1 VLHQVGAGTL
11 GPVFRAHDP
20 AEGRLV
26 AIKAFQ
32 LDLTPERAAAV
43 AADLQALTTKGL
55 AHPSIA
61 EPLAAGVESSTP
73 WLAQAYVPAE
83 SLDAA
88 LRQYG
93 PPPVADALAIVT
105 HLAGALDF
113 AAAAHIVHGSLH
125 PRDVL
130 VAPDDTHVIDMGV
143 AGVLER
149 HGLRATVRRPYSAPE
164 RVAGSRASREA
175 DVFALAA
182 IAYELL
188 SGQPVVGTGDEA
200 AAALPEIPG
209 ANRDALIETFAFA
222 LAVAPDERFQ
232 TALAF
237 VVPLK
242 RALGDAL
249 TQPAPPRRRRTTRSG
264 EALASVAGAA
274 AAQSSTDHDIEPS
287 SRPDA
292 AQRHAAV
299 EQGQPERGFSPDRD
313 NGSTEQAFGPSPSG
327 PTLRPAEGSGG
338 EPEPSAEQRES
349 VMEQGFSPARP
360 AEARPA
366 RSLREEFGFPE
377 PPPAAATSPAVPS
390 FEAPP
395 ETPDR
400 DAREEEDAAL
410 RYAALDEPPSPLD
423 VVDLNP
429 PAHAAALQ
437 WEEPPEAPAAAPE
450 RVEPR
455 VAAAAAPSAIAS
467 EPVFHER
474 SADEDRPARRP
485 SWLLLAAT
493 VALALL
499 AGFAGGYLLRSGG
512 AEAGIDAP
520 AAAGAVAEPAG
531 TPTGSPESETGS
543 APAPSS
549 GSTDLALPPEPVPE
563 PVRSSPPT
571 SEAARTPAA
580 TAPPAERAA
589 PTRTAPAQGRI
600 SVRTRPAGV
609 SVTVDGRSRGVTP
622 LALTGL
628 PYGTYLVRMSRDGYV
643 SDQRRITLSR
653 SRPSRSI
660 DVALRRLQP
669 TPAPAKTAP
678 PPPTTGPYEGA
689 LLVESRP
696 TGARVYV
703 DGRLVGTTPMSV
715 ASIRVGSH
723 VVRLELDGYR
733 RWSDSVRVVA
743 GERTRVAASLEEEIV
758 R

>member
-1 VLHQVGAGTL
+1 MLHQVGAGTL

-20 AEGRLV
+20 VEGRLV

-113 AAAAHIVHGSLH
+113 AAAAGIAHGSLH

-130 VAPDDTHVIDMGV
+130 VAPGETHVIDMGV

-182 IAYELL
+182 IAWELL

-200 AAALPEIPG
+200 AAALPDIPG
-209 ANRDALIETFAFA
+209 ANREALIETFAFA

-237 VVPLK
+237 VAPLK
-242 RALGDAL
+242 RALGEAL
-249 TQPAPPRRRRTTRSG
+249 THPAPPRRRRTTRSG
-264 EALASVAGAA
+264 EALASLAGAA
-274 AAQSSTDHDIEPS
+274 AADRDVEQSSHS
-287 SRPDA
+287 DA
-292 AQRHAAV
+292 
-299 EQGQPERGFSPDRD
+299 EQGFSPSQPAATQSPAAESALQRD
-313 NGSTEQAFGPSPSG
+313 K
-327 PTLRPAEGSGG
+327 
-338 EPEPSAEQRES
+338 S
-349 VMEQGFSPARP
+349 VEQGFSPAQRTP
-360 AEARPA
+360 EPGAEDAPAAQPPAQSEVEQGFSPAPTAEAQPA
-366 RSLREEFGFPE
+366 RSFREEFGFPE
-377 PPPAAATSPAVPS
+377 RAPVSAPLPAAPS
-390 FEAPP
+390 FDAPP
-395 ETPDR
+395 DTRDR
-400 DAREEEDAAL
+400 DVQEEVGAAA
-410 RYAALDEPPSPLD
+410 RYAALDEPASPLD

-429 PAHAAALQ
+429 PAHGTSLRWEEQPEARAAPPERPEPHAAAVP
-437 WEEPPEAPAAAPE
+437 EPFAARRGPG
-450 RVEPR
+450 
-455 VAAAAAPSAIAS
+455 
-467 EPVFHER
+467 FQER
-474 SADEDRPARRP
+474 SRYHDKPALRP
-485 SWLLLAAT
+485 SWLLLAAM

-499 AGFAGGYLLRSGG
+499 AGFAGGFLLRSGG
-512 AEAGIDAP
+512 TEAEIDGSASAGAVTEPADAP
-520 AAAGAVAEPAG
+520 AESAGSEA
-531 TPTGSPESETGS
+531 GSP
-543 APAPSS
+543 AAPSS

-563 PVRSSPPT
+563 PAESSPPPP
-571 SEAARTPAA
+571 SEAARKAA
-580 TAPPAERAA
+580 ASAPPVERAT
-589 PTRTAPAQGRI
+589 PTRPPPAQGRI

-609 SVTVDGRSRGVTP
+609 TVTVDGRSRGVTP

-643 SDQRRITLSR
+643 ADQRRITLSP
-653 SRPSRSI
+653 SRPARSI

-669 TPAPAKTAP
+669 APAPAKAAP
-678 PPPTTGPYEGA
+678 PPATGPYEGA